1 MVGCAGTQ
9 KLPAEPSLDVITTL
23 TPLGTER
30 QLAPGLLP
38 THVPFSRMDKG
49 LEAAG
54 NTWPKLLS
62 VTRRPT
68 LSSYT
73 SFHSPHPTQIPV

>member
-1 MVGCAGTQ
+1 MVGCARTRE
-9 KLPAEPSLDVITTL
+9 LPAESSIDAITTL

-38 THVPFSRMDKG
+38 TDVPFSCKDKG

-54 NTWPKLLS
+54 NSRPKLLS

-68 LSSYT
+68 LSSDT
-73 SFHSPHPTQIPV
+73 SFHSLIRHRYQ